1 MRSRTKRIIKT
12 TLLYLI
18 LALLTIFF
26 VTPFVWMVSTSL
38 KTNQEVFMYPPILIP
53 KQLMWENYADAFR
66 SIPYLRYITNTVTVT
81 SLAVLGNILTAP
93 LVGYAFAKLNWPG
106 RDKVFLLV
114 LATMM
119 LPFQIT
125 MIPLYSIYIR
135 FKLINTYFPLV
146 MPDFFGKAYFVFLM
160 RQFFKTIPNEINE
173 SGRIDGASEF
183 QIYTRLML
191 PLAKPGMVTVALF
204 AFVFSYTD
212 FMGPLI
218 FLTDEKKW
226 TLSLGLSKFTTSFG
240 FEWTA
245 IMAASAMFVIPMIV
259 FFFFMQRYFIEGINT
274 TGIK

>member
-1 MRSRTKRIIKT
+1 MKKKWKQFLLYFAL
-12 TLLYLI
+12 TLLCL
-18 LALLTIFF
+18 FF

-38 KTNQEVFMYPPILIP
+38 KTNQEVFMYPPVLIP
-53 KQLMWENYADAFR
+53 DKLQWKNYVEAFT
-66 SIPYLRYITNTVTVT
+66 SIPYLDYIINTIKVTF
-81 SLAVLGNILTAP
+81 LAVLGNVLTAP
-93 LVGYAFAKLNWPG
+93 LVGYAFAKLEWPG

-125 MIPLYSIYIR
+125 MIPLYSIYV
-135 FKLINTYFPLV
+135 KYGLINTYFPLV

-160 RQFFKTIPNEINE
+160 RQFFKTIPSEIGE

-191 PLAKPGMVTVALF
+191 PLAKPGLVTVALF

-218 FLTDEKKW
+218 FLTNEKKW

-240 FEWTA
+240 FEWTS
-245 IMAASAMFVIPMIV
+245 IMAASAIFVIPMVV
-259 FFFFMQRYFIEGINT
+259 FFFFMQRYFVEGINT